1 MMEGLRIDTESKGPS
16 PHIPKYTFK
25 NSLDSR
31 VSIVVTGPFEGSF
44 DFSFDKLTFSIKN
57 GSLTSPTSSTMICKD
72 AAHCNY
78 TIEDSQILIETGEI
92 TLNFQ
97 WMCEE
102 PSKYI
107 FCCNYMATE
116 NVEVRQHQ
124 SDDFPCVILQ
134 IGKLFITKK
143 HCWVGCIS
151 TECDFSKEYII
162 EHWG

>member
-1 MMEGLRIDTESKGPS
+1 MERLRIDVESTGPS

-25 NSLDSR
+25 NSLISR
-31 VSIVVTGPFEGSF
+31 VSIVVTGPFEGSL
-44 DFSFDKLTFSIKN
+44 DFSFDKLTFSIEN
-57 GSLTSPTSSTMICKD
+57 GSLTSLSSSTMICED
-72 AAHCNY
+72 EAQCNY
-78 TIEDSQILIETGEI
+78 SIGDSKILIETGEI

-97 WMCEE
+97 WVCTE

-107 FCCNYMATE
+107 FSCNYIATE

-124 SDDFPCVILQ
+124 SDNFPCVILQ

-143 HCWVGCIS
+143 HCWKGCIS